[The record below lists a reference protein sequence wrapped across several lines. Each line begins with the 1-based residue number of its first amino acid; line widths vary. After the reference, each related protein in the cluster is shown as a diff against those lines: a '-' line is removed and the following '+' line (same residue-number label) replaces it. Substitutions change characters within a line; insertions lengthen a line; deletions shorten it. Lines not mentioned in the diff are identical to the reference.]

1 MRNVVERVLN
11 TLIYL
16 LESPRPVT
24 AEEIRRTV
32 PGYSLDSD
40 DAFHR
45 MFERDK
51 DLLRQL
57 GIPLKLMPLDAWEV
71 DYGYVVDPEEYAIED
86 PGLTTEERAALSLAA
101 SMVQVGGSHF
111 GLDGLRKLGG
121 AERGVALEPFGADL
135 GAEGDLLGALF
146 DAVVQRSPLEFTY
159 RDRQRKLNPYGVAF
173 RRGHWYLVGGGP
185 DGERIYRIDRI
196 SKVVAGEAGSFR
208 RPEGFDPKAVL
219 QAQPWETGADD
230 AVEAAVVFDED
241 VAWWASRTLGVDY
254 SDGPLEVQLPVSNRD
269 AFIGWI
275 LSFGPSAEI
284 VSPPELRAELLS
296 RVEAALAGVE
306 K

>member
-11 TLIYL
+11 TLIYM

-24 AEEIRRTV
+24 AEDIRRTV

-57 GIPLKLMPLDAWEV
+57 GIPLKMMPLDAWEV
-71 DYGYVVDPEEYAIED
+71 DHGYTVDPDEYAMED

-121 AERGVALEPFGADL
+121 SERGVALEPFGADL
-135 GAEGDLLGALF
+135 GAEGNLLGAIF
-146 DAVVQRSPLEFTY
+146 DAVVQRSPLEFSY
-159 RDRQRKLNPYGVAF
+159 RGNQRTLNPYGIAF

-185 DGERIYRIDRI
+185 GGERIYRVDRM
-196 SKVVAGEAGSFR
+196 SRVVAGEGGSFR

-219 QAQPWETGADD
+219 LAQPWETGADD

-241 VAWWASRTLGVDY
+241 VAWWASRTLGVEHAE
-254 SDGPLEVQLPVSNRD
+254 GPLEVRLPVTNRD

-284 VSPPELRAELLS
+284 LSPPELRTELVG
-296 RVEAALAGVE
+296 RVEAALEGVG

>member
-32 PGYSLDSD
+32 PGYSPDSD
-40 DAFHR
+40 EAFHR

-51 DLLRQL
+51 NLLRQL
-57 GIPLKLMPLDAWEV
+57 GIPLELVALDAWEV
-71 DYGYVVDPEEYAIED
+71 DFGYTVNPDEYAMED
-86 PGLTTEERAALSLAA
+86 PGLTDEERASLSLAA
-101 SMVQVGGSHF
+101 TMVRVGGGHF

-121 AERGVALEPFGADL
+121 AERGIAYEPFGADL
-135 GAEGDLLGALF
+135 GAEGDLLGAIF
-146 DAVVQRSPLEFTY
+146 DAVVQRSPLEFDY
-159 RDRQRKLNPYGVAF
+159 RGNRRKLNPYGVAF
-173 RRGHWYLVGGGP
+173 RRGHWYLVGGGAE
-185 DGERIYRIDRI
+185 GERIYRVDRV
-196 SKVVAGEAGSFR
+196 SNVSAGDPGSFR

-219 QAQPWETGADD
+219 QAHPWETGADD
-230 AVEAAVVFDED
+230 PVEASVIFDPE
-241 VAWWASRTLGVDY
+241 VAWWASRTLGLEY
-254 SDGPLEVQLPVSNRD
+254 TDGPLEVHLPVSNRD

-284 VSPPELRAELLS
+284 VAPLDLRAELLS
-296 RVEAALAGVE
+296 RVDAAVAGAAQ
-306 K
+306 

>member
-32 PGYSLDSD
+32 PGYSPDSD
-40 DAFHR
+40 EAFHR

-51 DLLRQL
+51 NLLRQL
-57 GIPLKLMPLDAWEV
+57 GIPLELVALDAWEV
-71 DYGYVVDPEEYAIED
+71 DFGYTVNPDEYAMED
-86 PGLTTEERAALSLAA
+86 PGLTDEERASLSLAA
-101 SMVQVGGSHF
+101 TMVRVGGGHF

-121 AERGVALEPFGADL
+121 AERGIAYEPFGADL
-135 GAEGDLLGALF
+135 GAEGDLLGAIF
-146 DAVVQRSPLEFTY
+146 DAVVQRSPLEFDY
-159 RDRQRKLNPYGVAF
+159 RGNRRKLNPYGVAF
-173 RRGHWYLVGGGP
+173 RRGHWYLVGGGAE
-185 DGERIYRIDRI
+185 GERIYRVDRV
-196 SKVVAGEAGSFR
+196 SNVSAGDPRSFR

-219 QAQPWETGADD
+219 QAHPWETGADD
-230 AVEAAVVFDED
+230 PVEASVIFDPE
-241 VAWWASRTLGVDY
+241 VAWWASRTLGLEY
-254 SDGPLEVQLPVSNRD
+254 TDGPLEVHLPVSNRD

-284 VSPPELRAELLS
+284 VAPLDLRAELLS
-296 RVEAALAGVE
+296 RVDAAVAGAAQ
-306 K
+306 

>member
-24 AEEIRRTV
+24 AEDVRRTV

-71 DYGYVVDPEEYAIED
+71 DYGYKVDPEEYAMED

-121 AERGVALEPFGADL
+121 AERGIAFEPFGADL
-135 GAEGDLLGALF
+135 GAEGDLLGAIF
-146 DAVVQRSPLEFTY
+146 DAVVKRSPVEFSY
-159 RDRQRKLNPYGVAF
+159 RGTRRHINPYGVAF

-185 DGERIYRIDRI
+185 DGERIYRVDRM
-196 SKVVAGEAGSFR
+196 SSVLAGDPGSFR
-208 RPEGFDPKAVL
+208 RPEGFDPKAVF
-219 QAQPWETGADD
+219 QSQPWETGADD
-230 AVEAAVVFDED
+230 AVEAVVVFDED
-241 VAWWASRTLGVDY
+241 VAWWAGRTIGVDHT
-254 SDGPLEVQLPVSNRD
+254 DGPLEVKVPVSGRD
-269 AFIGWI
+269 AFLGWI

-284 VSPPELRAELLS
+284 VSPPGLRDELLS
-296 RVEAALAGVE
+296 RVEAALSGVE